1 MKKIIKLVVL
11 LIICSAI
18 FFIYQKTKNN
28 NYNILNIGDELSISI
43 NSYGIKEFSPAHYL
57 KNELTKTYKKVRT
70 NNKYSTYENSIKIML
85 EQLKYNNEIKKEL
98 SNTNIILLTLG
109 YNDLIYKLNVS
120 DELSESKFIKIMNAI
135 EVDYNNLIKELRK
148 YSKRKILVIGYPDTN
163 KDEYYLK
170 KGIRRLNEILENN
183 KNIIFINSYEILN
196 DRNKYFS
203 NPYSYYPNRYGYLE
217 ISKEIIRKTLE
228 K

>member
-1 MKKIIKLVVL
+1 MKKLIKLVVL
-11 LIICSAI
+11 LLISSSI

-70 NNKYSTYENSIKIML
+70 NNKYSIYENSIKIML
-85 EQLKYNNEIKKEL
+85 EKLKYNNELKKDL
-98 SNTNIILLTLG
+98 SNTNIILITLG
-109 YNDLIYKLNVS
+109 YNDLIYKLNVT
-120 DELSESKFIKIMNAI
+120 DELSESKFDKLMNSIK
-135 EVDYNNLIKELRK
+135 VDYNNLIKEIRK
-148 YSKRKILVIGYPDTN
+148 YSKRKIIVILYPDTN
-163 KDEYYLK
+163 KDDYYLK
-170 KGIRRLNEILENN
+170 KGIRQLNEILKSNN
-183 KNIIFINSYEILN
+183 EITYIDSYEILN
-196 DRNKYFS
+196 NRKKYFS
-203 NPYSYYPNRYGYLE
+203 NPFSYYPNREGYLE